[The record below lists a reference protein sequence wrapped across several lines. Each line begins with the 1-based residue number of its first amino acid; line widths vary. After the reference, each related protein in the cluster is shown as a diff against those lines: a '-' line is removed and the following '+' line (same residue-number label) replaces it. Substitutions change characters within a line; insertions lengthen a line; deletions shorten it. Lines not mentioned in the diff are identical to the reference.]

1 MTTSKT
7 KTARSS
13 YFDTLDADSKKR
25 YVVKIGIIGGQDPY
39 KLESSDVSADPKTLP
54 SVNYPDI
61 VNYLV
66 YSPSPYTLEDL
77 KCYKGL
83 EAYNQFVN
91 GWVRDSDGTS
101 VHFHNRSSVGIGCC
115 FRCDF
120 PIIIGCYIFTI

>member
-91 GWVRDSDGTS
+91 GWVRD
-101 VHFHNRSSVGIGCC
+101 VRSTVINGLHVVVGRVSTLLV
-115 FRCDF
+115 FTTNSK
-120 PIIIGCYIFTI
+120 II